1 MTKRITRLMVANRS
15 EIAIRVFRAA
25 AEMGIATVAIY
36 AEEDRLSLHRFKP
49 DEAYRVGAGK
59 GPLQAYLDIEDI
71 VATAVRAKVDAIHPG
86 YGFLSESPE
95 FAEACAAAGI
105 IFIGPSPETMR
116 QLGNK
121 VAARNLAI
129 AAGVPVM
136 PATDPLP
143 DDPSEIKRLAGKIGY
158 PVMLK
163 ASWGGGGRGMRPIE
177 REDKLLDAVAAARR
191 EAAAAFGKD
200 EVYLEKLVRRARH
213 VEVQLLGDSHGNLV
227 HLFERDCT
235 IQRRHQKVVERA
247 PAPYLDDAQ
256 RAELAEAALRIGRA
270 TDYVGAGTVEFLMD
284 AETGRFYFI
293 EVNPRIQVEHTV
305 TEVVTGLDIVKAQIR
320 IAEGGRIGAVAETG
334 IPSQAEIRLDGH
346 AMQCRVTTED
356 PERGFAPDYGRI
368 TAYRGASGFGL
379 RVDGGTAYSGAVVTP
394 FYDAMLEKVTAWAPT
409 PRETIARMDRA
420 LREYRIRGVA
430 TNLPF
435 LEAVLAHPDFQAMNY
450 TTGFIDE
457 TPELFALPRR
467 RDRATKLLGSIAEV
481 TINGHPEMK
490 GRGAVATD
498 RRAGEAPVFGA
509 KVPKGSK
516 QRFDAL
522 GAEGFARWMR
532 EQPQVLITDTTMRD
546 AHQSLLATR
555 MRSFDLVPAARSYA
569 TGLPEL
575 LSLECW
581 GGATFDVAM
590 RFLTE
595 DPWERLAAI
604 REAAPNLLLQMLLR
618 GANGVG
624 YTNYPDNVV
633 RFFIGQAAEAG
644 IDLFRVFDCLNWV
657 ENMRVAIDAVR
668 AAGKIAEGAIC
679 YTGDVLDPD
688 RAKYSLGYYA
698 DLARQLQA
706 AGCQVLA
713 IKDMAGLLRPAA
725 ARALIGA
732 LRDVTDLPIHLHTHD
747 TSGIA
752 GATLIAAVEAGVDA
766 IDVATDAMSGTTSQP
781 CLGSV
786 VAALRHTPRDTGLDA
801 EAIRRIS
808 FYWEGV
814 RQLYAPFESD
824 LRSGA
829 SEVYLHEMPGGQFT
843 NLKEQARALGLE
855 SRWHEVARAYR
866 EANDL
871 FGDIVK
877 VTPSSKV
884 VGDMALM
891 MVAQGLTSEDVLDPA
906 CDVAFPASVV
916 EMLKGD
922 LGQPA
927 GGWPERLQAKA
938 LKGETPIT
946 VRPASLLGEADLE
959 ASRAEAELIV
969 GRPITERELASWLMY
984 PKVFAD
990 FARASAKDGP
1000 VSALPTPVFFGGM
1013 KPGEEIVVEIEP
1025 GKTLIVQLQAVGEPE
1040 PDGQVK
1046 LFFELNGQPR
1056 VIRVVDRSR
1065 VVACVRRKAEEGND
1079 DHIAAPMAGAVSS
1092 IAVRKGQR
1100 VAAGDPL
1107 LTLEAMKMETTLSA
1121 PRDGVVADLIV
1132 AARDNVEA
1140 KDLLLVLE

>member
-1 MTKRITRLMVANRS
+1 MMKRIRRLMAANRS

-25 AEMGIATVAIY
+25 AELGIATVAIY
-36 AEEDRLSLHRFKP
+36 AEEDRLSLHRFKS

-59 GPLQAYLDIEDI
+59 GPLQAYLDIDDI
-71 VATAVRAKVDAIHPG
+71 VATAVRVGIDAIHPG

-105 IFIGPSPETMR
+105 VFVGPSPSTMR

-121 VAARNLAI
+121 VAARNLAV

-136 PATDPLP
+136 PASDPLP
-143 DDPSEIKRLAGKIGY
+143 DDDAEIRRLAAAIGY

-177 REDKLLDAVAAARR
+177 SEDRLLDAVAAARR

-213 VEVQLLGDSHGNLV
+213 VEVQILGDMHGNLV

-247 PAPYLDDAQ
+247 PAPYLDDGQ
-256 RAELAEAALRIGRA
+256 RAMLAEAAIGIGHA
-270 TDYVGAGTVEFLMD
+270 TSYVGAGTVEFLMD
-284 AETGRFYFI
+284 ADTGGFYFI

-320 IAEGGRIGAVAETG
+320 IAEGGRIGVVEETG
-334 IPSQAEIRLDGH
+334 IPEQAAITLDGH

-379 RVDGGTAYSGAVVTP
+379 RIDGGTAYSGAVVTP
-394 FYDAMLEKVTAWAPT
+394 FYDAMLEKVTAWAPS
-409 PRETIARMDRA
+409 PAETIARMDRA

-450 TTGFIDE
+450 TTRFIDE
-457 TPELFALPRR
+457 TPELFDLPKR
-467 RDRATKLLGSIAEV
+467 RDRATKLLTSIAGV

-490 GRGAVATD
+490 NRTPVPTD
-498 RRAGEAPVFGA
+498 RRAGEAPTFGLA
-509 KVPKGSK
+509 VPGGSK
-516 QRFDAL
+516 QHFDAL
-522 GAEGFARWMR
+522 GANGFARWMR
-532 EQPQVLITDTTMRD
+532 EQPQVLVTDTTMRD

-555 MRSFDLVPAARSYA
+555 MRTFDLVPAARSYA
-569 TGLPEL
+569 TGLPQL

-604 REAAPNLLLQMLLR
+604 REGAPNLLLQMLLR

-633 RFFIGQAAEAG
+633 RFFIREAADAG
-644 IDLFRVFDCLNWV
+644 IDLFRIFDCLNWV

-668 AAGKIAEGAIC
+668 DEGKIAEGAIC

-688 RAKYSLGYYA
+688 RAKYSLSYYA
-698 DLARQLQA
+698 GLGRQLEA

-725 ARALIGA
+725 ARALVGA

-786 VAALRHTPRDTGLDA
+786 VEALRHTPRDTGLDA

-814 RQLYAPFESD
+814 RALYAPFESD

-843 NLKEQARALGLE
+843 NLKEQARALGLD

-866 EANDL
+866 QANDL

-891 MVAQGLTSEDVLDPA
+891 MVAQGLTPDDVLDPER
-906 CDVAFPASVV
+906 DVAFPASVV
-916 EMLKGD
+916 EMLRGD
-922 LGQPA
+922 LGQPV
-927 GGWPERLQAKA
+927 GGWPERLQRKA
-938 LKGETPIT
+938 LRGETPIT
-946 VRPASLLGEADLE
+946 ERPSAALGDADLE
-959 ASRAEAELIV
+959 TALSDAEAAA
-969 GRPITERELASWLMY
+969 GRPISDREFASWLMY

-990 FARASAKDGP
+990 FASASASGGP

-1025 GKTLIVQLQAVGEPE
+1025 GKSLIIQLLAIGEPE
-1040 PDGQVK
+1040 PDGHVK

-1056 VIRVVDRSR
+1056 VIRVADRSR
-1065 VVACVRRKAEEGND
+1065 IGSGARRKGDEGND
-1079 DHIAAPMAGAVSS
+1079 RHIAAPMAGAVSS
-1092 IAVRKGQR
+1092 IAVRRGQK
-1100 VAAGDPL
+1100 VAAGEPL

-1121 PRDGVVADLIV
+1121 PQNGTVADILV
-1132 AARDNVEA
+1132 GTRESVEA
-1140 KDLLLVLE
+1140 KDLLVVLE